1 MKFRGKDYDLIYNA
15 AAHFAAQKK
24 YGDESLSQA
33 IGPNDDGGFNALCW
47 ALEELSTQGELIR
60 RHMGYNESEPIKASE
75 ARLYLTPPDVLIA
88 KQAVL
93 TAISAGVSRQEVD
106 KNEEV
111 DLGLIEL
118 QKKTVSA

>member
-1 MKFRGKDYDLIYNA
+1 MKFKGKDYDLIYNA

-24 YGDESLSQA
+24 YADESLSKA
-33 IGPNDDGGFNALCW
+33 IGSNDNDGFEALCW
-47 ALEELSTQGELIR
+47 ALEELSMQGELIR
-60 RHMGYNESEPIKASE
+60 RYMGYEESEPIKASE
-75 ARLYLTPPDVLIA
+75 ARLYLSAPDVLIA

-93 TAISAGVSRQEVD
+93 LAITAGVSRQEVD

-118 QKKTVSA
+118 QKKTANT